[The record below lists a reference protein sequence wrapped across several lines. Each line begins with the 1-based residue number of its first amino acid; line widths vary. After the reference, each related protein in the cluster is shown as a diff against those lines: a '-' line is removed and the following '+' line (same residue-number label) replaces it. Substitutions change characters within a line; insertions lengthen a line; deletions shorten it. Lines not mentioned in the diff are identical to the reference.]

1 MGHHNPSLSGYY
13 ANSIMVCPDGGMVD
27 TKDLK
32 SFDPKGCAGS
42 SPVLG
47 TNLK

>member
-32 SFDPKGCAGS
+32 SFDLTVVQVQ
-42 SPVLG
+42 VLFWV
-47 TNLK
+47 LI